1 MATVYRA
8 FDPVFKREVA
18 LKVLP
23 RELLHDPA
31 FRARFEREAQTIAS
45 LEHTAIVPV
54 HDVGEADGQPY
65 IVMRLMSGGSLA
77 DRLAAG
83 PLTLAQE
90 GELVS
95 HIMGALRR
103 NDVDCVNMELAPPFL
118 QFRILRD
125 GVLVLDRNPVR
136 RVSFTARAWSTY
148 FDLQPALDTYYGLT
162 RAR

>member
-1 MATVYRA
+1 MAGLEEIRTGLQPIWATHSFVEA
-8 FDPVFKREVA
+8 VWIFGSVA
-18 LKVLP
+18 TGKNQPDSDVDVAVLC
-23 RELLHDPA
+23 
-31 FRARFEREAQTIAS
+31 
-45 LEHTAIVPV
+45 
-54 HDVGEADGQPY
+54 
-65 IVMRLMSGGSLA
+65 
-77 DRLAAG
+77 AG